1 MRSLP
6 LVLLIAALV
15 GCSGGGKGASL
26 DAHSDSEGVLYVNG
40 TGWEGCSRI
49 RVTSRNWASSESP
62 VSRNG
67 QFALVYAHPEVM
79 PYSGV
84 VKVTCSA
91 SANQS
96 TATKIRV
103 GDARSRK

>member
-6 LVLLIAALV
+6 LVLLIVALV

-40 TGWEGCSRI
+40 TGWEGCSRV
-49 RVTSRNWASSESP
+49 RVTLPEPWASSESHVP
-62 VSRNG
+62 RNG

-84 VKVTCSA
+84 VKATCSA
-91 SANQS
+91 SA
-96 TATKIRV
+96 ATKIRV